1 MAIMPLFKRCFEDT
15 QSTFLGAKMPS
26 KHQFICLNVIY
37 MFQPITMGDLAR
49 QIGVSRQQL
58 TRVVNELAK
67 TGLVERYPNPDCRK
81 VFLARISDKGEK
93 LISSL
98 RDGAKQKFSFLLS
111 ALTEEDIDR
120 GIDYIRGLSD
130 LFNKLRLSQE
140 NAVSRLPKFSA
151 FLNSLNDKS

>member
-58 TRVVNELAK
+58 QK
-67 TGLVERYPNPDCRK
+67 GL
-81 VFLARISDKGEK
+81 F
-93 LISSL
+93 
-98 RDGAKQKFSFLLS
+98 GAYKRQRRETHIF
-111 ALTEEDIDR
+111 
-120 GIDYIRGLSD
+120 
-130 LFNKLRLSQE
+130 
-140 NAVSRLPKFSA
+140 P
-151 FLNSLNDKS
+151 